1 MLWLKPSFDLV
12 LGPRTKQSAVP
23 SNLPQSCPQPI
34 TGLAAFP
41 FSLYLGFSRFSV
53 FPLLYGFQT
62 PPIRI
67 ATISRILKILYP
79 LRVTSWG
86 SIPLPYNSV
95 SDPALRART
104 RRADERISDAD
115 TSSHRAYS
123 VRVWN
128 DIIPGSWSTIS
139 CSVWTHGG
147 VLDPHHQRG
156 GEGLSASSLCSRSPV
171 ASCCA

>member
-1 MLWLKPSFDLV
+1 MLWFKLSFDWFSALEPNNPLSPQVFLNLV
-12 LGPRTKQSAVP
+12 LNQ
-23 SNLPQSCPQPI
+23 QP
-34 TGLAAFP
+34 GLAAFR
-41 FSLYLGFSRFSV
+41 FSLYLGFSTFSI

-67 ATISRILKILYP
+67 ATISRILKILCSMHLYHLQYYL

-115 TSSHRAYS
+115 NSIAPRALCPCVERYHS
-123 VRVWN
+123 RIAVGCLV
-128 DIIPGSWSTIS
+128 
-139 CSVWTHGG
+139 
-147 VLDPHHQRG
+147 QRMDARWRFRP
-156 GEGLSASSLCSRSPV
+156 ASPARRRRT
-171 ASCCA
+171 